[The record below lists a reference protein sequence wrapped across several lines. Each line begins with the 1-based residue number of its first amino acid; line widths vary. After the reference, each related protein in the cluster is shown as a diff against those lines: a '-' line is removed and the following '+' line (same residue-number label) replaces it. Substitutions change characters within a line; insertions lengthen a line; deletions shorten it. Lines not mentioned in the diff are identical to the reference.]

1 MPDITMQFTRQAYP
15 SLQVGDFAYYAIIDS
30 TASMDGSTIVYTFND
45 YKGFNINDP
54 DEDYVYIGS
63 ITAITEAFLED
74 GVTPTTSITINAG
87 NSVEPPTTQSY
98 VFFKKKFGGIGS
110 NDPNASSL
118 LGYFGSAKFVNNSS
132 EKAELYAT
140 SCEISESSK

>member
-1 MPDITMQFTRQAYP
+1 MQFTRQAYP
-15 SLQVGDFAYYAIIDS
+15 SLQIGDFAYYAIIKTSASDDS
-30 TASMDGSTIVYTFND
+30 VLDDI
-45 YKGFNINDP
+45 KGFNINDP
-54 DEDYVYIGS
+54 DEDYIYIGS

-98 VFFKKKFGGIGS
+98 VFFKKKYGGIGS

-132 EKAELYAT
+132 KKAELYAT